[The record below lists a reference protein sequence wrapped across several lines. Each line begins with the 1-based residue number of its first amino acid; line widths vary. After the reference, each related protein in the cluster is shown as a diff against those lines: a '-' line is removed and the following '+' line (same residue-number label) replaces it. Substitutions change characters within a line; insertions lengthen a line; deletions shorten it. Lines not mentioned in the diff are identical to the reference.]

1 MGIDIYTLK
10 WCANVALNLGN
21 IYAVAIITHL
31 LGRISEKEHSW
42 KGGPATQSNA

>member
-1 MGIDIYTLK
+1 MVCKCSTK
-10 WCANVALNLGN
+10 PRE
-21 IYAVAIITHL
+21 YAVAIITHL